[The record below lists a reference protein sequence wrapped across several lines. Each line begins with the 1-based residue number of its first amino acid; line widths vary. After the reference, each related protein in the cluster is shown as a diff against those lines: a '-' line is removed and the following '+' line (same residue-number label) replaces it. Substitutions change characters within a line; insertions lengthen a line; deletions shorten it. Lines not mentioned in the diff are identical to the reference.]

1 MRIVNLENEQGFDFE
16 NKRDYYVDLYNEL
29 DWTKE
34 LDQAIENAKFSFKMY
49 IESDLVSL
57 DDVMKSMVSGD
68 DVVAIKD
75 YVKADVIY
83 FIRENNIEGYQA
95 KLAALEESH
104 DEKDQSNEES
114 NETTTVSDKDSSKV
128 AVRFD
133 RIDSMSCGVLVDG
146 DDYGTLKFDEDQGA
160 WVLWPN
166 SIDDAVTYFEDL
178 EETQEAIAYEI
189 ENFFRN
195 TGLFRKIIKKG
206 E

>member
-1 MRIVNLENEQGFDFE
+1 MAKTMRIVNLENEQGFNFE

-68 DVVAIKD
+68 GAVAIKN

-95 KLAALEESH
+95 KLAALEENH
-104 DEKDQSNEES
+104 DEKDQSNE
-114 NETTTVSDKDSSKV
+114 TTTISDKDNSKA
-128 AVRFD
+128 AVQFD
-133 RIDSMSCGVLVDG
+133 RIDSMSCGVLVDANKY
-146 DDYGTLKFDEDQGA
+146 DVLVNENDYGTLTFDEEQGA

-166 SIDDAVTYFEDL
+166 EIDDGVTYFEDL
-178 EETQEAIAYEI
+178 EETKEAIADEI
-189 ENFFRN
+189 KDFLEN
-195 TGLFRKIIKKG
+195 K
-206 E
+206 

>member
-57 DDVMKSMVSGD
+57 DDVMKNMVSGD
-68 DVVAIKD
+68 GAVAIKD

-95 KLAALEESH
+95 KLAALEENH
-104 DEKDQSNEES
+104 DEKDQSNE
-114 NETTTVSDKDSSKV
+114 TTTISDKDNSKA
-128 AVRFD
+128 AVQFD

-178 EETQEAIAYEI
+178 EETQETITDEIKDFLAIKT
-189 ENFFRN
+189 F
-195 TGLFRKIIKKG
+195 
-206 E
+206 